1 MADKTF
7 SLEILTPH
15 RPVFTGAVTSLI
27 APGTL
32 GSLGVLANHAP
43 LVTTLGVG
51 TVIYRDGEGN
61 PTTLKSAAQGFLEV
75 GENRAVVLL
84 DSLSE

>member
-1 MADKTF
+1 MAKTF
-7 SLEILTPH
+7 QLEIFTPNKT
-15 RPVFTGAVTSLI
+15 VFTGVVTSLV

-32 GSLGVLANHAP
+32 GYLGVLANHAP

-75 GENRAVVLL
+75 GENRAVVVL